1 MLESSDLGGGVWSFQ
16 TPLWQTNSLLAVAD
30 GDALLCDPAFT
41 PAEIEAIG
49 ADARRRAHNA
59 VFLLVTHADYDHV
72 CGLPYFPE
80 AEVDTYDIRGGNARR
95 VLADLGTGA

>member
-1 MLESSDLGGGVWSFQ
+1 MLPDAV
-16 TPLWQTNSLLAVAD
+16 VAD
-30 GDALLCDPAFT
+30 ELAAGRRGRRRAPLHSAFT
-41 PAEIEAIG
+41 PSEIEAIG

-95 VLADLGTGA
+95 ALADLGAGA